1 MIKKIFVLIFLSL
14 FSFSSNGFAEKQND
28 KNSSELTVEAD
39 DSIEWFEKEKYYV
52 AKGNVILK
60 KDGFT
65 LNANF
70 VQAYYEI
77 KDGEN
82 VLNKILA
89 KDNVTLTKE
98 KTKATGQL
106 MTYNLNNKI
115 AILSG
120 PFQTLTSQSGY
131 VESNKI
137 IKFNDLKNKAE
148 AEGKVKVILSNKTV
162 IRADKINADLNQKDK
177 SIEYAIARGNVFIE
191 NKIKGNKSKA
201 NLGIYNS
208 SDEIIK
214 LSGNVTLT
222 NMNST
227 ISGSKGE
234 TNLKT
239 GISTIV
245 SDPNKKQRVKGVFSP
260 RKKSKNGGKTE

>member
-28 KNSSELTVEAD
+28 KNSSKLTVEAD

-89 KDNVTLTKE
+89 KDAVTLTKE
-98 KTKATGQL
+98 KTKATGQS

-131 VESNKI
+131 VESNEI

-177 SIEYAIARGNVFIE
+177 SIKYAIARGNVFI
-191 NKIKGNKSKA
+191 
-201 NLGIYNS
+201 
-208 SDEIIK
+208 
-214 LSGNVTLT
+214 
-222 NMNST
+222 
-227 ISGSKGE
+227 
-234 TNLKT
+234 
-239 GISTIV
+239 
-245 SDPNKKQRVKGVFSP
+245 
-260 RKKSKNGGKTE
+260 

>member
-1 MIKKIFVLIFLSL
+1 MIKKIFIIILLSL
-14 FSFSSNGFAEKQND
+14 FSFSSNGFTGKQND
-28 KNSSELTVEAD
+28 KKSSKLTVEAD

-65 LNANF
+65 LYANF
-70 VQAYYEI
+70 VQAYYEV
-77 KDGEN
+77 KNGEN
-82 VLNKILA
+82 VLNKIIA
-89 KDNVTLTKE
+89 KNDVTLTKE
-98 KTKATGQL
+98 NTKATSQL

-115 AILSG
+115 AILTG
-120 PFQTLTSQSGY
+120 PFQTLISESGY

-148 AEGKVKVILSNKTV
+148 AEGNVKVILSNKTV
-162 IRADKINADLNQKDK
+162 IRADKINADLNKKDK
-177 SIEYAIARGNVFIE
+177 SIKYAVARGNVFIE

-208 SDEIIK
+208 YDEIIK

-222 NMNST
+222 NLNST
-227 ISGSKGE
+227 IRGSKGE

-239 GISTIV
+239 GISTII

-260 RKKSKNGGKTE
+260 TKKLKNGGKTE

>member
-28 KNSSELTVEAD
+28 KNSSQLTVEAD
-39 DSIEWFEKEKYYV
+39 DSIEWFETEKYYV

-98 KTKATGQL
+98 K
-106 MTYNLNNKI
+106 
-115 AILSG
+115 
-120 PFQTLTSQSGY
+120 
-131 VESNKI
+131 
-137 IKFNDLKNKAE
+137 D
-148 AEGKVKVILSNKTV
+148 
-162 IRADKINADLNQKDK
+162 
-177 SIEYAIARGNVFIE
+177 
-191 NKIKGNKSKA
+191 
-201 NLGIYNS
+201 
-208 SDEIIK
+208 
-214 LSGNVTLT
+214 
-222 NMNST
+222 
-227 ISGSKGE
+227 
-234 TNLKT
+234 
-239 GISTIV
+239 
-245 SDPNKKQRVKGVFSP
+245 
-260 RKKSKNGGKTE
+260 

>member
-28 KNSSELTVEAD
+28 KNISQLTVEAD

-89 KDNVTLTKE
+89 KDDVTLTKE

-137 IKFNDLKNKAE
+137 I
-148 AEGKVKVILSNKTV
+148 

-208 SDEIIK
+208 SNEIIK
-214 LSGNVTLT
+214 LSGNVMLT
-222 NMNST
+222 NMDST

-239 GISTIV
+239 GISTII
-245 SDPNKKQRVKGVFSP
+245 SDPNNKQRVKGVFSP

>member
-98 KTKATGQL
+98 KTKAKGQL

-162 IRADKINADLNQKDK
+162 IRADKINADLKKKDK
-177 SIEYAIARGNVFIE
+177 SIKYAIARGNVFIE

-214 LSGNVTLT
+214 LSGNVILT
-222 NMNST
+222 NMDST

-239 GISTIV
+239 GISTII
-245 SDPNKKQRVKGVFSP
+245 SDPNNKQRVKGVFSP
-260 RKKSKNGGKTE
+260 RNNSQNGGKTE

>member
-1 MIKKIFVLIFLSL
+1 MIKDIFIIILLSL
-14 FSFSSNGFAEKQND
+14 FSFSSNGFAGKQND
-28 KNSSELTVEAD
+28 KNSSKLTVEAD
-39 DSIEWFEKEKYYV
+39 HSIEWFEKEKYYV

-70 VQAYYEI
+70 VQAYYVV
-77 KDGEN
+77 KNGEN
-82 VLNKILA
+82 VLNKIIA
-89 KDNVTLTKE
+89 KDDVTFSKE

-137 IKFNDLKNKAE
+137 IKFNELKNKAE
-148 AEGKVKVILSNKTV
+148 AEGNVKVILPNKTV
-162 IRADKINADLNQKDK
+162 IRADKINADLNKKDK
-177 SIEYAIARGNVFIE
+177 SIKYAIARGNVFID

-208 SDEIIK
+208 YDEIIR

-222 NMNST
+222 NMDST
-227 ISGSKGE
+227 ISGYEGE

-239 GISTIV
+239 GISTII
-245 SDPNKKQRVKGVFSP
+245 SDSNKKQRVKGIFSP

>member
-39 DSIEWFEKEKYYV
+39 DSIELFEKEKYYV

-70 VQAYYEI
+70 VKAYYEI

-131 VESNKI
+131 VESNEI

-208 SDEIIK
+208 S
-214 LSGNVTLT
+214 
-222 NMNST
+222 
-227 ISGSKGE
+227 
-234 TNLKT
+234 NL
-239 GISTIV
+239 
-245 SDPNKKQRVKGVFSP
+245 
-260 RKKSKNGGKTE
+260 